1 MPPTLP
7 ALNFVRSLGTHVGAI
22 FRSWALLERFLHVLL
37 RLLSLLAGFSA
48 SWCAPGSI
56 FEGFGA
62 SEDGFGSP
70 TALYFEVFAWTWACT
85 ARHAQCA

>member
-7 ALNFVRSLGTHVGAI
+7 ALKFVRPLEDDVGAI
-22 FRSWALLERFLHVLL
+22 FRSWALLERFFRVLL
-37 RLLSLLAGFSA
+37 RLLWLLAGFSA

-62 SEDGFGSP
+62 LRGWFWKPHGLVFRGFRVDAGMH
-70 TALYFEVFAWTWACT
+70 C
-85 ARHAQCA
+85 